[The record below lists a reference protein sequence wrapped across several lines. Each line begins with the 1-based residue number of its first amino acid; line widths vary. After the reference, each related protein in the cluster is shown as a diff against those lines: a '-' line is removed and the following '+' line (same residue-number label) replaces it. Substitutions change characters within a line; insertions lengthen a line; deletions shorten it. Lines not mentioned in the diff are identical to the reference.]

1 MMKNYLDSVN
11 QSFQYYKM
19 LGDNTI
25 KQLSE
30 EELFYT
36 PSEFDNSIAIIVKHL
51 WGNMISR
58 WTNFLTEDGEK
69 DWRKREGEFEADI
82 RDRTELLTKW
92 NEGWNCLFDA
102 LSEINEENFS
112 ELVFIRNQGHTIV
125 EACNRQLAHY
135 AYHVGQIVFL
145 GKMIKKKDWE
155 CLSIPKGGSEKYNE
169 QKFGKEKRKENFIE
183 EILKDKKTDL

>member
-19 LGDNTI
+19 LGDNTMN
-25 KQLSE
+25 QLSE